1 MPQPAVKIQ
10 ILKHQSCKLINGN
23 EAKQQKR
30 EKNMKKGKSKLAKLD
45 KSNFN
50 DSFPIMSCF

>member
-10 ILKHQSCKLINGN
+10 ILKHQSCELINGN

-30 EKNMKKGKSKLAKLD
+30 KKNMKKGKSKLAKLD